1 MTCSY
6 CGKEGHNRSGCAL
19 RKSGLQPQDNVPS
32 ASVEPTEDGAQDFGF
47 HYDANM
53 YGEPPISKVL
63 A

>member
-1 MTCSY
+1 MERRVTT
-6 CGKEGHNRSGCAL
+6 G
-19 RKSGLQPQDNVPS
+19 QDVPS
-32 ASVEPTEDGAQDFGF
+32 TSVEPTEDGAQDFGF